1 MSNIIELARFR
12 GTTSRQPAASEPVG
26 TITIKWQSDGTHAY
40 TISGQYA
47 RSFSLTMQA
56 LNQVAARVATDVVRS
71 DPIP

>member
-40 TISGQYA
+40 TIVSGLLRA
-47 RSFSLTMQA
+47 SL
-56 LNQVAARVATDVVRS
+56 AAAGGIR
-71 DPIP
+71 